1 MQPGREGGTWLACHK
16 DGRIAMLTNIF
27 TGGVLN
33 KVGYKFSHLNLYC
46 KRNGCVFQVRLNK
59 DYIEESRWV
68 TALHGLVIR
77 FSKTKKRDRVLVFK
91 SLIENTG

>member
-33 KVGYKFSHLNLYC
+33 KVGYKFSHFEFVLQTKWVC
-46 KRNGCVFQVRLNK
+46 FPGQVK
-59 DYIEESRWV
+59 
-68 TALHGLVIR
+68 
-77 FSKTKKRDRVLVFK
+77 
-91 SLIENTG
+91 